1 MAAARTNGAASR
13 FIDPEQTMRAHPFL
27 VVLTCVLALALGSCN
42 TGKGVSNGSTHGT
55 LRVVNVIRTPA
66 AR

>member
-1 MAAARTNGAASR
+1 
-13 FIDPEQTMRAHPFL
+13 MRAHPFL
-27 VVLTCVLALALGSCN
+27 AVLTCVLALALGSCN

-55 LRVVNVIRTPA
+55 LRVSTSSRTPA